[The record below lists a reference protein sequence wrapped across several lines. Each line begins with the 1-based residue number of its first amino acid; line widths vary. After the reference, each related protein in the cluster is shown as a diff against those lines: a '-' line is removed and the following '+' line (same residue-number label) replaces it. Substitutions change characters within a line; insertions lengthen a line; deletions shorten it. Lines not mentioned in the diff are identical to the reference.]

1 MGAFCFQ
8 QQGQCKM
15 DSRILLSTSWAR
27 HSIAVVQVLIAAEEA
42 LRRLEVDNTERNAIL
57 DAFRYFEQRR
67 ADGES
72 SQVSPAA
79 AEEQATSCS
88 EPIDSRPLTR

>member
-1 MGAFCFQ
+1 MVRVQ
-8 QQGQCKM
+8 
-15 DSRILLSTSWAR
+15 
-27 HSIAVVQVLIAAEEA
+27 QVLIAAEEA

-72 SQVSPAA
+72 SHVLPAA
-79 AEEQATSCS
+79 AAEQATSPS
-88 EPIDSRPLTR
+88 EPIDSRPLAR